1 MSTRPQRLLVLG
13 GTGFVGRSLCEK
25 LVERN
30 GGVTAGSL
38 GRIVVPTRRLPRANA
53 IRHLPTVEPV
63 LANVHDPAT
72 LKRLVRGADAVINLV
87 AILHGSA
94 RDFEQVHVALPQKL
108 AEACNAAGVK
118 RVLHVSALGV
128 PDDGAAAPSEYLRSK
143 TAGEQALRAA
153 GLDLTVFR
161 PSVIFGAEDRLLNLF
176 AALQGL
182 APVVPLAGSDARFQ
196 PVWVEDVTAALTAA
210 LDAPASIGQTYECV
224 GPDVLTLSDLVRLA
238 GRWAGHER
246 PQIPLPGF
254 VAKLQA
260 LAMELAPGEPLMS
273 RDNLLSMQVPNVAT
287 GRHPGL
293 EALGIE
299 PTALAAVAP
308 SYLGPD
314 HGRARLERWRRVARR
329 V

>member
-1 MSTRPQRLLVLG
+1 MAAQRILVLG
-13 GTGFVGRSLCEK
+13 GTGFVGRALCEQ

-30 GGVTAGSL
+30 GGGGGPIL
-38 GRIVVPTRRLPRANA
+38 VPTRRLARAQA
-53 IRHLPTVEPV
+53 IRHLPTVVPV
-63 LANVHDPAT
+63 AADVHDVES
-72 LKRLVRGADAVINLV
+72 LRRLVQGADAVVNLV

-94 RDFEQVHVALPQKL
+94 REFEHVHVALPQKL
-108 AEACNAAGVK
+108 AEACQAAGVR
-118 RVLHVSALGV
+118 RVVHVSALGV
-128 PDDGAAAPSEYLRSK
+128 GPGSPSQYLRSK
-143 TAGEQALRAA
+143 TAGEAALQAA
-153 GLDLTVFR
+153 GLALTILR
-161 PSVIFGAEDRLLNLF
+161 PSVIFGAEDRFMNLF

-182 APVVPLAGSDARFQ
+182 APLLPLAGSDARFQ
-196 PVWVEDVTAALTAA
+196 PVWVDDVARAIVRCLDDPATA
-210 LDAPASIGQTYECV
+210 GRVYECV
-224 GPDVLTLSDLVRLA
+224 GPQVYTLSELVRLA

-260 LAMELAPGEPLMS
+260 IAMELAPGEPLMS

-293 EALGIE
+293 AALGIT
-299 PTALAAVAP
+299 PAALAAVAP